1 MVPEGKRQLYNGLI
15 MVWKLIHLSCVT
27 IFPHKLMTLNVD
39 DVAVWNSGWQESG
52 IALPVEELVTNVLVS
67 LDHAQVA

>member
-1 MVPEGKRQLYNGLI
+1 
-15 MVWKLIHLSCVT
+15 
-27 IFPHKLMTLNVD
+27 MTLKVD